1 VLRNILWNEDKADEI
16 LHFNT
21 IYGACG
27 RTITYVCESTGLVSS
42 REITTPYPL
51 STATY
56 VDLFRTAIAASR
68 AAGKRPRVA
77 VFDIVASLPGV
88 RIPFEALVA
97 VCREEGILSLIDGAH
112 GVGHIPLD
120 LSAIDPDFFVSNC
133 HKWLFTPRGCAVLY
147 VPERNQGIIRST
159 LPTSH
164 GYLPIPTKSDLAD
177 GKPPLNPLPPTTK
190 PPFVANFE
198 FVGTIDNTP
207 YLCVAEAIK
216 WREQVCGGE
225 KAIYEYCRD
234 LVRKGAKTVASILG
248 TEVLEN
254 EEDNLQDCCMS
265 MILLPIGMQG
275 KGGDIST
282 AEEPA
287 LSVWLNE
294 TLIHQYNTFLAIT
307 FFQGQF
313 WVRLSAQVYLD
324 HDDFEWAGNVLK
336 DLSQRANKR
345 EFLAAKAEDAPL
357 AGGIEDKMEE
367 LLVE

>member
-1 VLRNILWNEDKADEI
+1 M
-16 LHFNT
+16 
-21 IYGACG
+21 
-27 RTITYVCESTGLVSS
+27 
-42 REITTPYPL
+42 
-51 STATY
+51 
-56 VDLFRTAIAASR
+56 
-68 AAGKRPRVA
+68 
-77 VFDIVASLPGV
+77 
-88 RIPFEALVA
+88 
-97 VCREEGILSLIDGAH
+97 
-112 GVGHIPLD
+112 
-120 LSAIDPDFFVSNC
+120 
-133 HKWLFTPRGCAVLY
+133 
-147 VPERNQGIIRST
+147 
-159 LPTSH
+159 
-164 GYLPIPTKSDLAD
+164 
-177 GKPPLNPLPPTTK
+177 
-190 PPFVANFE
+190 
-198 FVGTIDNTP
+198 
-207 YLCVAEAIK
+207 
-216 WREQVCGGE
+216 
-225 KAIYEYCRD
+225 
-234 LVRKGAKTVASILG
+234 RKGAKTVASILG